1 MLKAAE
7 NVALMLN
14 VNTGRPLQAQ
24 LFEQVRAMIIEGQLT
39 SGTPLPATRALS
51 EQLGV
56 SRNTVVLAYDRLLA
70 EGYIESKRSIG
81 TFVSDA
87 IPDNGLIPQEVS
99 AQEVETQVT
108 QTVGT
113 QIEPPFSDLE
123 KFEADTNLSQNTSPS
138 SDEQYLPNSTK
149 INSYNPDPL
158 VIDFKPGA
166 PDVEAFPVRTWR
178 RLLNRKLMQIDDY
191 YHEAMDPLGS
201 FDLRRAIAEHLG
213 PARGIIAKPEDVV
226 IVSSVQEARALLAQL
241 LLTEGAPTIMEAPGP
256 DGIAQLFSH
265 YKTNIYGIEVDEDG
279 LHSSA
284 LPELDASSC
293 FPHENTRF
301 YSNEAFY
308 TNPNSYTNTASG
320 MSISSGMAYVT
331 PSHHFPLGVSMALS
345 RRIQLLE
352 WAHKTGIMVVEDES
366 TSDFRYGG
374 SPLTALKGLD
384 SRLTG
389 NGDTDPHPR
398 DERVIYLGGFKK
410 SLGIQIGYLVVPSF
424 LIPAVHHLKTLGFG
438 AASWLEQA
446 TLAEFIDNGAY
457 DRHLR
462 KLRKKCKEK
471 RDLLISLLTKHFG
484 DDIALSG
491 MEGGLHLI
499 WDLPKQFGTADAVSK
514 RMLETHRIGLY
525 GVQSGGSTV
534 VTNSAI
540 DEQALIFGYASLTLE
555 DIETGVLKLAAEIK
569 TKNGTEQ

>member
-24 LFEQVRAMIIEGQLT
+24 LFEQVRAMIIDGQLA

-87 IPDNGLIPQEVS
+87 IPNSGLKPYENETYSTQATNTPQTLDTS
-99 AQEVETQVT
+99 
-108 QTVGT
+108 
-113 QIEPPFSDLE
+113 SDLE
-123 KFEADTNLSQNTSPS
+123 KFEADTHLSH
-138 SDEQYLPNSTK
+138 E
-149 INSYNPDPL
+149 INSIEDKQDHPHPFMANAYRADPL
-158 VIDFKPGA
+158 IIDFKPGT

-178 RLLNRKLMQIDDY
+178 RLLNRKLTQIDDY

-213 PARGIIAKPEDVV
+213 PARSIIASAADVV

-241 LLTEGAPTIMEAPGP
+241 LLTEGAPAIMEAPGP

-265 YKTNIYGIEVDEDG
+265 YKTKTYGINVDEDG
-279 LHSSA
+279 LQTSD
-284 LPELDASSC
+284 LPPLDASTC
-293 FPHENTRF
+293 FPLKKDVF
-301 YSNEAFY
+301 QSDASNDLAI
-308 TNPNSYTNTASG
+308 SSG
-320 MSISSGMAYVT
+320 LNISSGMAYVT
-331 PSHHFPLGVSMALS
+331 PSHHFPLGVSLALS

-389 NGDTDPHPR
+389 NGETDAKGSHAR
-398 DERVIYLGGFKK
+398 SGRVIYLGGFKK

-424 LIPAVHHLKTLGFG
+424 LIPALNHLKTLGFG
-438 AASWLEQA
+438 SASWLEQA

-491 MEGGLHLI
+491 VEGGLHLI
-499 WDLPKQFGTADAVSK
+499 WNIPKKFGTADAVSK
-514 RMLETHRIGLY
+514 RMLETHKIGLY
-525 GVQSGGSTV
+525 CVQSGGSTV
-534 VTNSAI
+534 VTNKKV
-540 DEQALIFGYASLTLE
+540 DEQALIFGYSSLALE

-569 TKNGTEQ
+569 HKNGTEH